1 MADSFAP
8 IAVRN
13 PRTGQAD
20 YRFTPTDPD
29 RVAAVTAALRRAQPA
44 WAHRGVADRVAVLQ
58 AWKARLIEARDDLR
72 QALLAD
78 TGRWRE
84 TVLEVDAVPRLIDR
98 WCAEAPS
105 LLQTPPARPSRVV
118 PFIGVD
124 TILDPYPLVGVISP
138 WNFPLLLSLIDTVP
152 ALLAG
157 CAAAVKPSEVTPRF
171 IEPLAATIAAVPDL
185 AAVLAVLPGAGPTGA
200 ALIGHVDAICF
211 TGSVATGRKVGEA
224 AAKAFIPAFLE
235 LGGKDPAIVTASADV
250 ERAAAACLSGSISN
264 AGQACQSLERIYVDR
279 RVYPAFLEAL
289 VEKAGRIRLA
299 WPDPTEGE
307 IGPIIF
313 DRQAEIIADHIADAV
328 AKGARCLTG
337 GKVERHGG
345 GAWIAPTVMVD
356 VTHEMTV
363 MREETFGPLLPVMPF
378 DTEEEAARLA
388 NDSAY
393 GLSAAVFAGTEAEA
407 RAMAARLQAGAVSIN
422 DAALTAMVYDAEKN
436 SYKLSG
442 LGGSRMGASGL
453 TRFLRRKA
461 LLINGAAT
469 PSPWWIAGP
478 A

>member
-1 MADSFAP
+1 MVDTADR

-13 PRTGQAD
+13 PRTGQVD
-20 YRFTPTDPD
+20 YHFTPADPS
-29 RVAAVTAALRRAQPA
+29 RIAAVTAGLRQAQPA
-44 WAHRGVADRVAVLQ
+44 WAALGVAGRVAVLQ
-58 AWKARLIEARDDLR
+58 AWKAELVKARDALQ

-98 WCAEAPS
+98 WCAEAPA
-105 LLQTPPARPSRVV
+105 LLEAPPARPSRIV
-118 PFIGVD
+118 PSVAVD
-124 TILDPYPLVGVISP
+124 AILTPYPLVGVISP

-185 AAVLAVLPGAGPTGA
+185 AAVLAVLPGAGATGA
-200 ALIGHVDAICF
+200 ALIGNVDAVCF

-235 LGGKDPAIVTASADV
+235 LGGKDPAIVMASADV
-250 ERAAAACLSGSISN
+250 DRAASACLSGSISN

-279 RVYPAFLEAL
+279 RVYAAFLEAL
-289 VEKAGRIRLA
+289 VLKAGRIRLA
-299 WPDPTEGE
+299 WPDPAQGE

-313 DRQAEIIADHIADAV
+313 DRQAEIIADHVTDAV
-328 AKGARCLTG
+328 SKGAKCLTG
-337 GKVERHGG
+337 GKIERHGG
-345 GAWIAPTVMVD
+345 GAWVAPTVMVNVNHD
-356 VTHEMTV
+356 MKV
-363 MREETFGPLLPVMPF
+363 MREESFGPLLPVMPF

-388 NDSAY
+388 NDSDY
-393 GLSAAVFAGTEAEA
+393 GLSAAVFAGSEEEA
-407 RAMAARLQAGAVSIN
+407 RAMAARLEAGAISIN

-436 SYKLSG
+436 SFKLSG
-442 LGGSRMGASGL
+442 LGGSRMGPSGL

-461 LLINGAAT
+461 LLINRADS